1 MTTKPTLQ
9 EVDPTTTETTTGE
22 PLDPFAPENLR
33 LSQSFNEMVAV
44 KKILTTV
51 PVRKPG
57 QQDFVRV
64 RAGPE
69 FRENFPIIDLKDDR
83 EEFIV
88 TTALVPELITELVH
102 KTLFLAINKQ
112 GTVFFWPVRL
122 PSPDGKD
129 LDWWRSGREA
139 ADLATRK
146 WVRVRANMNLGAY
159 DVFEAGAL

>member
-112 GTVFFWPVRL
+112 ARF
-122 PSPDGKD
+122 S
-129 LDWWRSGREA
+129 SGRY
-139 ADLATRK
+139 DY
-146 WVRVRANMNLGAY
+146 RVRTARILIGGAQ
-159 DVFEAGAL
+159 DVRQPIWPHASGFVSEQI